1 LAGVIAQQGR
11 DLRGFRQLLERLGQ
25 LRRISA
31 PVDPN
36 LELSA
41 LADRVVAMGGP
52 ALLFET
58 VIGSKMPV
66 AVNLLGTV
74 ERVVWSMG
82 MERAEELEI
91 LGAKLTLLQQT
102 FSCQGRW
109 STRTARAPGLRPEPV
124 ASNSDRSSCEP
135 L

>member
-1 LAGVIAQQGR
+1 MAGVIAQQGR
-11 DLRGFRQLLERLGQ
+11 DLRGFLQLLERRGQ

-58 VIGSKMPV
+58 VIGSTMLV

-91 LGAKLTLLQQT
+91 LGAKLTLLQQNL
-102 FSCQGRW
+102 SCQGRW

-124 ASNSDRSSCEP
+124 VSNSDRSSCEP

>member
-1 LAGVIAQQGR
+1 MAGVIAQQGR

-66 AVNLLGTV
+66 AVNL
-74 ERVVWSMG
+74 
-82 MERAEELEI
+82 EI

-135 L
+135 F